1 MPSQVVQRNGQIK
14 NKTEILPF
22 QIQIHLHLHLLYF
35 LEKKERSITNY

>member
-22 QIQIHLHLHLLYF
+22 QIQIHLHLLYF
-35 LEKKERSITNY
+35 LEKKRKINY